1 MEPIIFLDIDGVMNT
16 VPPHRPIE
24 REKVR
29 LLARIVQATGSK
41 IILHSGW
48 RVWFSSDM
56 QPLREESA
64 ELVRLF
70 AAERLTLSG
79 MTPDLTDEEIRRTKK
94 FSLVKAQEIL
104 AWLAAH
110 PGVQRWLVLDDLD
123 LHNDVVADHQ
133 LTPISSLGLTEN
145 DISAAIRMLQ
155 GGTYD

>member
-1 MEPIIFLDIDGVMNT
+1 MESIIFLDIDGVMNT
-16 VPPHRPIE
+16 VPPQRPIE
-24 REKVR
+24 PEKVR
-29 LLARIVQATGSK
+29 LLARIVQATGAK
-41 IILHSGW
+41 LVLHSGW

-70 AAERLTLSG
+70 AAEGLTLSG

-94 FSLVKAQEIL
+94 FSLVKAREIL

-145 DISAAIRMLQ
+145 DIPAAIRMLQ